1 MLGFDIK
8 YARGILLPVKII
20 LTNDGIKVFPSPI
33 NAPAICIF
41 LKILKELY
49 L

>member
-20 LTNDGIKVFPSPI
+20 LTNDGIKVFPSPL
-33 NAPAICIF
+33 NAPAITIS
-41 LKILKELY
+41 IHINN
-49 L
+49 